1 MDEGE
6 KRSEEEGGRV
16 LNIGLTVDGPLLGSV
31 IFSSFNGGAK
41 YSPFN
46 GKRGCYEIAVNLR
59 GGSKCCGIFSASRRI
74 LWEGSGETQKFCRW
88 GRKVERESRVAAGP
102 FPHAVLAVQVKLNRR
117 REKEVEGR

>member
-16 LNIGLTVDGPLLGSV
+16 LDIGLTVDSPSLGSV

-46 GKRGCYEIAVNLR
+46 GGRGCYEIAVNLR
-59 GGSKCCGIFSASRRI
+59 GEANVAEYLVRPGAFCGRG
-74 LWEGSGETQKFCRW
+74 EGKHKSFADGGE
-88 GRKVERESRVAAGP
+88 G
-102 FPHAVLAVQVKLNRR
+102 
-117 REKEVEGR
+117 